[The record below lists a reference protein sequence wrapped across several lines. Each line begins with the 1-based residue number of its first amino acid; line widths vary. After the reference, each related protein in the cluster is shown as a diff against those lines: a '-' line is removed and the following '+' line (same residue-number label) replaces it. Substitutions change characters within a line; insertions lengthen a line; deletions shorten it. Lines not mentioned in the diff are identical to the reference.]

1 MKRIFATAVLLSW
14 GLSAALHAAET
25 VAQKDKE
32 AAAPEAPTRAAHLT
46 ALQDRG
52 AVLAGREE
60 IIWLE
65 QERFW
70 MVVQP
75 ARTSVRGAVL
85 LLADADT
92 SANGNSH
99 LAALRR
105 HLPSFGWHT
114 YFLNLPEEAGV
125 AGLVEA
131 ARARMQS
138 APNQLLACEGQAC
151 LRLVEGGIV
160 HAAGSV
166 YINVPLLAGEHVAP
180 ALVSAWSQAAAP
192 ALLLQEHPNVWPEVL
207 TLSEDF
213 ELHLLP
219 VSRAAN
225 GSLLER
231 KLRGWLKRR
240 LQAG

>member
-1 MKRIFATAVLLSW
+1 MKRVSVIALLFCSS
-14 GLSAALHAAET
+14 LAAAAHAAQTAEENDTET
-25 VAQKDKE
+25 ASE
-32 AAAPEAPTRAAHLT
+32 EGSTRAAHLT
-46 ALQDRG
+46 ALKDRG
-52 AVLAGREE
+52 EVLAEREE

-65 QERFW
+65 DNQSW

-75 ARTSVRGAVL
+75 ARTSVRGTVL
-85 LLADADT
+85 LLADGDA
-92 SANGNSH
+92 SANGKSH

-114 YFLNLPEEAGV
+114 YFLNLPAD
-125 AGLVEA
+125 VEVSAIMDA
-131 ARARMQS
+131 ARTRMQA
-138 APNQLLACEGQAC
+138 APNQLLVCEGLAC
-151 LRLVEGGIV
+151 LRLVEGGVV
-160 HAAGSV
+160 HGAGSV
-166 YINVPLLAGEHVAP
+166 FINVPLLPGEHVASE
-180 ALVSAWSQAAAP
+180 LVSAWSAAAAP

-207 TLSEDF
+207 MLKEDF

-225 GSLLER
+225 GSLLQR